1 MHIEILSALQGID
14 DIQISKFVC
23 VVIDVL
29 RASSTIL
36 CLMEYGAEKVK
47 VVKTVNAALALKPK
61 GYVLVGERGDT
72 VLEGFEFDSSPFMV
86 AQHKW
91 EGKKVV
97 VTTTNGTRALV
108 AARGAH
114 EVVVAGFRNIDAVAG
129 YVRGGSRPVAIIPI
143 GDMGTPRLEDEKC
156 AEMLRARI
164 VAEAFDWN
172 TTREAILLDRE
183 AKIRRKGKIYGRD
196 VEFSLALNTTR
207 IVPVMDAELVLHR
220 QEV

>member
-1 MHIEILSALQGID
+1 MQIEILSALQGID

-36 CLMEYGAEKVK
+36 CLMEHGAEKVK
-47 VVKTVNAALALKPK
+47 VVKTVDAALALKSK
-61 GYVLVGERGDT
+61 GYVLVGERDDT
-72 VLEGFEFDSSPFMV
+72 VLEGFEFDNSPFMV
-86 AQHKW
+86 AQHNW

-108 AARGAH
+108 AVKDAH
-114 EVVVAGFRNIDAVAG
+114 QVVVAGFRNIDAVAV
-129 YVRGGSRPVAIIPI
+129 YVRWYSQPVAIIPI
-143 GDMGTPRLEDEKC
+143 GDMGAPRLEDEKC
-156 AEMLRARI
+156 AEMLHARI
-164 VAEAFDWN
+164 IGEAFDWN
-172 TTREAILLDRE
+172 TTKEEILLEKE
-183 AKIRRKGKIYGRD
+183 AKIRRKGESYGRD

-207 IVPVMDAELVLHR
+207 IVPVMGEELVLHR